1 MTTRTRVKNKTTR
14 PRKKKENNE
23 PKSTTSSTTGSLDDS
38 SSYTSLNESS
48 LTNKIDSSS
57 SDTTNTS
64 TNPHAPATNEA
75 IKDANTVLI
84 ESSKNKANT
93 ILNVNKKRLKTKNPS
108 SRLAIQTK
116 LNNSLNVSLNASQSL
131 HNKYSNKKITDYF
144 QIRKSSR
151 KCKSDLEKEKRENIE
166 MSIKAMREDG
176 LEVRVIENKGR
187 GVFSTRYFQKGDFVC
202 EYAGEMISYQQA
214 KKREEMYGKDPSI
227 GCYMYFFEHKSKS
240 YCIDA
245 TAETSRLGRLL
256 NHSKLGGNC
265 HTKLFEINSRPYL
278 ILVASRDIRPGEEMT
293 YDYGDRNKSS
303 IESHPWLAQ

>member
-1 MTTRTRVKNKTTR
+1 MPTRTSVKNKTTR
-14 PRKKKENNE
+14 PRKKKENNA
-23 PKSTTSSTTGSLDDS
+23 PTSTASSTDAGSLNDDS

-57 SDTTNTS
+57 SDTTA
-64 TNPHAPATNEA
+64 APPTPNEP

-84 ESSKNKANT
+84 ESSKNKANAL
-93 ILNVNKKRLKTKNPS
+93 LNVTKKRLKTKNPS
-108 SRLAIQTK
+108 SRLAIHTK
-116 LNNSLNVSLNASQSL
+116 LNNSLNVSLNASLSL

-166 MSIKAMREDG
+166 SSIKAMSEDG
-176 LEVRVIENKGR
+176 LEVKVIENKGR
-187 GVFSTRYFQKGDFVC
+187 GVFATRYFQKGDFVC

-240 YCIDA
+240 YCVDA

-265 HTKLFEINSRPYL
+265 HTKLFEIGARPYL

>member
-1 MTTRTRVKNKTTR
+1 MPTRTSVKNKTTR
-14 PRKKKENNE
+14 PRKKKENNA
-23 PKSTTSSTTGSLDDS
+23 PTSTASSTDAGSLNDDS

-57 SDTTNTS
+57 SDTTA
-64 TNPHAPATNEA
+64 APPTPNEP

-84 ESSKNKANT
+84 ESSKNKANAL
-93 ILNVNKKRLKTKNPS
+93 LNVTKKRLKTKNPS
-108 SRLAIQTK
+108 SRLAIHTK
-116 LNNSLNVSLNASQSL
+116 LNNSLNVSLNASLSL

-151 KCKSDLEKEKRENIE
+151 KCKSDLEKEKRESIE
-166 MSIKAMREDG
+166 SSIKAMSEDG
-176 LEVRVIENKGR
+176 LEVKVIENKGR
-187 GVFSTRYFQKGDFVC
+187 GVFATRYFQKGDFVC

-240 YCIDA
+240 YCVDA

-265 HTKLFEINSRPYL
+265 HTKLFEIGARPYL